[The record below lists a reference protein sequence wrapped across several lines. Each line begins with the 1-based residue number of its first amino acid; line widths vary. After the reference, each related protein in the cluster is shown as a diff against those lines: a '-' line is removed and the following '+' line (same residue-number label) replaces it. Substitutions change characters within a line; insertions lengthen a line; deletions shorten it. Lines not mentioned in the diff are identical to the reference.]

1 MSLYLGLP
9 QWSHPSWP
17 GQLLGLGAKPAEHL
31 AHYAAVFNSVEG
43 NTTFYALPTPDTVQ
57 RWADAVPDHFR
68 FNFKFPQTISHQS
81 DLVSADKQVAD
92 FIRLLAPLH
101 DKLGLLTL
109 QLPARFGP
117 QGLARL
123 AAFIDRLPR
132 AFRYALEVRHPD
144 FFAKGDAERALNRL
158 LMEQGVNRVMLD
170 SRPLFSVQATT
181 PALVDAQGKKPRLPV
196 HLLATAN
203 APMVRFIG
211 LPDPAANHPFLP
223 SWLPTGASGSRRG
236 KISTSIYIL
245 PTTPRHLSWPVR
257 SPACWSRRWPP
268 GQGKR
273 SRTAG
278 SAALLANPF
287 CGHRFAAKKVLFCGV
302 ASPGV
307 KTNGHQSSTL
317 PPQVRVRNMA
327 RTNRTGPKDFTTSH
341 PVRKQVIN
349 LL

>member
-31 AHYAAVFNSVEG
+31 AHYATVFNSVEG

-57 RWADAVPDHFR
+57 RWADAVPAHFR

-92 FIRLLAPLH
+92 FISLLAPLH

-123 AAFIDRLPR
+123 AAFIERLPR

-144 FFAKGDAERALNRL
+144 FFAKGEAERALNRL

-170 SRPLFSVQATT
+170 SRPLFSVQAIT

-223 SWLPTGASGSRRG
+223 SWLPHWRQWLAEGKNLYLYIHTADNAQAPELARQNHPLAGAGDGPLAGENDRARQGVLRFSQPILRPSFRCKKSAFLWRG
-236 KISTSIYIL
+236 KPWRQDKRPSILY
-245 PTTPRHLSWPVR
+245 TTAPSKGPEHGPYEQERSKGFHDQPPRS
-257 SPACWSRRWPP
+257 
-268 GQGKR
+268 
-273 SRTAG
+273 
-278 SAALLANPF
+278 
-287 CGHRFAAKKVLFCGV
+287 
-302 ASPGV
+302 
-307 KTNGHQSSTL
+307 
-317 PPQVRVRNMA
+317 
-327 RTNRTGPKDFTTSH
+327 
-341 PVRKQVIN
+341 
-349 LL
+349 